1 VSSSRRLS
9 PGLIAA
15 LGFVSA
21 VGPFATD
28 MYLASFTDIAGDLG
42 VDAAAVQ
49 LTLTSFLVGVAVG
62 QLVLGPWSDRVG
74 RRPVLVVGGVIFA
87 LSSIALVFAPTI
99 AVFVILRFVQGFSGS
114 AGMVLGR
121 TVAVDLSP
129 KETAVRALS
138 LIVVVVGVAPLVAP
152 PIGGLLSEVVGWRG
166 VMAALAVVAV
176 VMLVVS
182 LAVVPESLSIEHR
195 HTAGMSQTLGAFRGL
210 LADRAFPL
218 YTGAYALTFGAI
230 MAYVSAS
237 PFVGQVVLGM
247 SPTVYSISFAVAAS
261 GVILSNIVNAR
272 VAVRFGPRRM
282 LGVGLGATTGAA
294 ALLLALTLT
303 GTLTIPGF
311 VACAFLLTLGLGFTM
326 SNASALGLARADHAR
341 GAGSAIMGT
350 SQFVIGAV
358 ASPLVGLAGED
369 TAVPMAVVIA
379 AMMAL
384 SLLLGILALQTTR
397 RGRR

>member
-1 VSSSRRLS
+1 MTSARGLS

-15 LGFVSA
+15 LGFVAA

-28 MYLASFTDIAGDLG
+28 MYLASFTDIASDLG

-49 LTLTSFLVGVAVG
+49 LTLTSFLVGVASG

-74 RRPVLVVGGVIFA
+74 RRPVLIAGGVVFA
-87 LSSIALVFAPTI
+87 VSSIAIVFAPTI

-114 AGMVLGR
+114 AGMVLAR

-138 LIVVVVGVAPLVAP
+138 LIVVVVGVAPLIAP
-152 PIGGLLSEVVGWRG
+152 PIGGLLSESVGWRG
-166 VMAALAVVAV
+166 VMASLAVVAV
-176 VMLVVS
+176 AMLAVS
-182 LAVVPESLSIEHR
+182 LWVVPESLAPEHR
-195 HTAGMSQTLGAFRGL
+195 HSGGMGATFRSFRSL
-210 LADRAFPL
+210 LADRGFPL
-218 YTGAYALTFGAI
+218 YTGAFALTFGAI

-247 SPTVYSISFAVAAS
+247 SPAMYSISFAVAAS
-261 GVILSNIVNAR
+261 GVILSNLVNAR
-272 VAVRFGPRRM
+272 IAVRFGPRRM
-282 LGVGLGATTGAA
+282 LVVGLGFTTGAA
-294 ALLLALTLT
+294 ALLLGLTLAGALTVV
-303 GTLTIPGF
+303 GF
-311 VACAFLLTLGLGFTM
+311 VTCAFFLTLGLGFTM
-326 SNASALGLARADHAR
+326 SNSSALGLARADRAR

-350 SQFVIGAV
+350 SQFVVGAI

-379 AMMAL
+379 VMMAL
-384 SLLLGILALQTTR
+384 SLLLGLLALRMTR

>member
-1 VSSSRRLS
+1 MTSARGLS

-15 LGFVSA
+15 LGFVAA

-28 MYLASFTDIAGDLG
+28 MYLASFTDIASDLG

-49 LTLTSFLVGVAVG
+49 LTLTSFLVGVASG

-74 RRPVLVVGGVIFA
+74 RRPVLIAGGVVFA
-87 LSSIALVFAPTI
+87 VSSIAIVFAPTI

-114 AGMVLGR
+114 AGMVLAR

-138 LIVVVVGVAPLVAP
+138 LIVVVVGVAPLIAP
-152 PIGGLLSEVVGWRG
+152 PIGGLLSEAVGWRG
-166 VMAALAVVAV
+166 VMASLAVVAV
-176 VMLVVS
+176 AMLAVS
-182 LAVVPESLSIEHR
+182 LWVVPESLAPEHR
-195 HTAGMSQTLGAFRGL
+195 HSGGMGESFRSFRSL
-210 LADRAFPL
+210 LADRGFPL
-218 YTGAYALTFGAI
+218 YTGAFALTFGAI

-247 SPTVYSISFAVAAS
+247 SPAMYSISFAVAAS
-261 GVILSNIVNAR
+261 GVILSNLVNAR
-272 VAVRFGPRRM
+272 IAVRFGPRRM
-282 LGVGLGATTGAA
+282 LVVGLGFTTGAA
-294 ALLLALTLT
+294 ALLLGLTLAGALTVV
-303 GTLTIPGF
+303 GF
-311 VACAFLLTLGLGFTM
+311 VTCAFFLTLGLGFTM
-326 SNASALGLARADHAR
+326 SNSSALGLARADRAR

-350 SQFVIGAV
+350 SQFVVGAI

-379 AMMAL
+379 VMMAL
-384 SLLLGILALQTTR
+384 SLLLGLLALRMTR

>member
-1 VSSSRRLS
+1 MTSARGLS

-15 LGFVSA
+15 LGFVAA

-28 MYLASFTDIAGDLG
+28 MYLASFTDIASDLG

-49 LTLTSFLVGVAVG
+49 LTLTSFLVGVASG

-74 RRPVLVVGGVIFA
+74 RRPVLIAGGVVFA
-87 LSSIALVFAPTI
+87 VSSIAIVFAPTI

-114 AGMVLGR
+114 AGMVLAR

-138 LIVVVVGVAPLVAP
+138 LIVVVVGVAPLIAP
-152 PIGGLLSEVVGWRG
+152 PIGGLLSEAVGWRG
-166 VMAALAVVAV
+166 VMASLAVVAV
-176 VMLVVS
+176 AMLAVS
-182 LAVVPESLSIEHR
+182 LWVVPESLAPEHR
-195 HTAGMSQTLGAFRGL
+195 HSGGMGETFRSFRSL
-210 LADRAFPL
+210 LADRGFPL
-218 YTGAYALTFGAI
+218 YTGAFALTFGAI

-247 SPTVYSISFAVAAS
+247 SPAMYSISFAVAAS
-261 GVILSNIVNAR
+261 GVILSNLVNAR
-272 VAVRFGPRRM
+272 IAVRFGPRRM
-282 LGVGLGATTGAA
+282 LVVGLGFTTGAA
-294 ALLLALTLT
+294 ALLLGLTLAGALTVV
-303 GTLTIPGF
+303 GF
-311 VACAFLLTLGLGFTM
+311 VTCAFFLTLGLGFTM
-326 SNASALGLARADHAR
+326 SNSSALGLARADRAR

-350 SQFVIGAV
+350 SQFVVGAI

-379 AMMAL
+379 VMMAL
-384 SLLLGILALQTTR
+384 SLLLGLLALRMTR

>member
-1 VSSSRRLS
+1 MTSARGLS

-15 LGFVSA
+15 LGFVAA

-28 MYLASFTDIAGDLG
+28 MYLASFTDIASDLG

-49 LTLTSFLVGVAVG
+49 LTLTSFLVGVASG

-74 RRPVLVVGGVIFA
+74 RRPVLIAGGVVFA
-87 LSSIALVFAPTI
+87 VSSIAIVFAPTI

-114 AGMVLGR
+114 AGMVLAR

-138 LIVVVVGVAPLVAP
+138 LIVVVVGVAPLIAP
-152 PIGGLLSEVVGWRG
+152 PIGGLLSEAVGWRG
-166 VMAALAVVAV
+166 VMASLAVVAV
-176 VMLVVS
+176 AMLAVS
-182 LAVVPESLSIEHR
+182 LWVVPESLAPEHR
-195 HTAGMSQTLGAFRGL
+195 HSGGMGATFRSFRSL
-210 LADRAFPL
+210 LADRGFPL
-218 YTGAYALTFGAI
+218 YTGAFALTFGAI

-247 SPTVYSISFAVAAS
+247 SPAMYSISFAVAAS
-261 GVILSNIVNAR
+261 GVILSNLVNAR
-272 VAVRFGPRRM
+272 IAVRFGPRRM
-282 LGVGLGATTGAA
+282 LVVGLGFTTGAA
-294 ALLLALTLT
+294 ALLLGLTLAGALTVV
-303 GTLTIPGF
+303 GF
-311 VACAFLLTLGLGFTM
+311 VTCAFFLTLGLGFTM
-326 SNASALGLARADHAR
+326 SNSSALGLARADRAR

-350 SQFVIGAV
+350 SQFVVGAI

-379 AMMAL
+379 VMMAL
-384 SLLLGILALQTTR
+384 SLLLGLLALRMTR

>member
-1 VSSSRRLS
+1 MSSARRLS

-15 LGFVSA
+15 LGFVAA

-28 MYLASFTDIAGDLG
+28 MYLASFTDIASDLG

-49 LTLTSFLVGVAVG
+49 LTLTSFLVGIASG

-74 RRPVLVVGGVIFA
+74 RRPILLAGGVVFA
-87 LSSIALVFAPTI
+87 ISSIAIVFAPTI
-99 AVFVILRFVQGFSGS
+99 AIFVILRFVQGFSGS
-114 AGMVLGR
+114 AGMVLAR

-138 LIVVVVGVAPLVAP
+138 LIVVVVGVAPLIAP
-152 PIGGLLSEVVGWRG
+152 PIGGLLSEAIGWRG
-166 VMAALAVVAV
+166 VMAALAAVAV
-176 VMLVVS
+176 AMLAVS
-182 LAVVPESLSIEHR
+182 FWVVPESLPPEHR
-195 HTAGMSQTLGAFRGL
+195 HTAGLSETFRSFGSL
-210 LADRAFPL
+210 LTDRGFPL
-218 YTGAYALTFGAI
+218 YTASFALTFGAI

-247 SPTVYSISFAVAAS
+247 TPAMYSFSFAVSAG
-261 GVILSNIVNAR
+261 GVIVSNVVNAR

-282 LGVGLGATTGAA
+282 LAVGLGLTTGAA
-294 ALLLALTLT
+294 ALLLALTLS
-303 GTLTIPGF
+303 GALSVAGF
-311 VACAFLLTLGLGFTM
+311 VMCAFFLTLGLGFTM
-326 SNASALGLARADHAR
+326 SNASALGLARADRAR
-341 GAGSAIMGT
+341 GSGSAIMGT
-350 SQFVIGAV
+350 TQFLVGAI

-379 AMMAL
+379 ATMAL
-384 SLLLGILALQTTR
+384 SLVFGVLALRLTR